1 VAEQFGTALDADALD
16 ELFMGTGGWPY
27 GVLNVLR
34 RYGERTSPA
43 TLAQVLATPDRA
55 ARQYVSQEVLGQLP
69 RRIKD
74 AALALAGP
82 DAFSA
87 ALTDALTGGHDG
99 AWVID
104 ELASSGLLGYQGAR
118 DDVAIYKFPAFFR
131 ACLRSELH
139 SRAPGNEER
148 LLGTAAE
155 WSLRSGDLLAAV
167 EYHLRAGHFEN
178 AAELMTE
185 HAYELYRAGQAPD
198 VLRLARPFLWPLSRA
213 NEAVTLCLAAMS
225 LVAGEATAAEELLLE
240 FDKGPCDDPE
250 LSKWADGLRCLLIE
264 FHAPAQDVLD
274 RAQSVLGRDD
284 VAREDHLRDGT
295 GPRHAALLTGIAYLG
310 GGQALAGLDRH
321 EEAWRWYKAGLA
333 DVHLPPEL
341 RAKLL
346 GALARSEAIAGQLTA
361 AQRHANQSL
370 ALISDLGAKVRRT
383 LGHAETYLGLAIV
396 ALEQGGQG
404 WQEAVPQLLDDAEE
418 RARLGRRTNLLAGVA
433 LHRARLFLL
442 VGRPDEGLALLAG
455 LRTSGNP
462 DPAPGVESRLL
473 AVEAEL
479 LIANG
484 QHAKAA
490 YVLRAAPLETS
501 DVLAVRAYLAVEA
514 HNRGSLVQCVRSW
527 PDVSRRPRARVLKLL
542 CQAAADALG
551 GLAQDAHRHLDDAIR
566 QARLEGLNQVFSE
579 NGNAIFRLV
588 ARPHPTTQRSPDAAR
603 PAPPPATPQASDV
616 AITSQELV
624 VLRALAT
631 GASNRALAT
640 SLFIS
645 TNTLKTHLQHIYS
658 KLGVTNRFQAVRRA
672 TALGLL
678 ADPSEPATTEDPR

>member
-1 VAEQFGTALDADALD
+1 
-16 ELFMGTGGWPY
+16 M
-27 GVLNVLR
+27 
-34 RYGERTSPA
+34 
-43 TLAQVLATPDRA
+43 
-55 ARQYVSQEVLGQLP
+55 
-69 RRIKD
+69 
-74 AALALAGP
+74 
-82 DAFSA
+82 
-87 ALTDALTGGHDG
+87 
-99 AWVID
+99 
-104 ELASSGLLGYQGAR
+104 
-118 DDVAIYKFPAFFR
+118 
-131 ACLRSELH
+131 
-139 SRAPGNEER
+139 
-148 LLGTAAE
+148 
-155 WSLRSGDLLAAV
+155 
-167 EYHLRAGHFEN
+167 
-178 AAELMTE
+178 
-185 HAYELYRAGQAPD
+185 
-198 VLRLARPFLWPLSRA
+198 
-213 NEAVTLCLAAMS
+213 
-225 LVAGEATAAEELLLE
+225 
-240 FDKGPCDDPE
+240 
-250 LSKWADGLRCLLIE
+250 
-264 FHAPAQDVLD
+264 
-274 RAQSVLGRDD
+274 
-284 VAREDHLRDGT
+284 
-295 GPRHAALLTGIAYLG
+295 
-310 GGQALAGLDRH
+310 
-321 EEAWRWYKAGLA
+321 
-333 DVHLPPEL
+333 
-341 RAKLL
+341 
-346 GALARSEAIAGQLTA
+346 
-361 AQRHANQSL
+361 
-370 ALISDLGAKVRRT
+370 RRT

-527 PDVSRRPRARVLKLL
+527 PDVSRRPRACVLKLL